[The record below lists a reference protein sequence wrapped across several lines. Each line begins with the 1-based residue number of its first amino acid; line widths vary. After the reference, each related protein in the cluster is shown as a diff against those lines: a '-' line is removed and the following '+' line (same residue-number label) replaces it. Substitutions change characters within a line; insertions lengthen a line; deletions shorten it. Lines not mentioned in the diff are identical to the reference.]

1 MVEFYVTIDVSND
14 EERQSFTVELMK
26 NNMTVRVET
35 QDDGFYHYAI
45 QGNWS
50 GYTHLADI
58 IEKQENTK
66 QEGKYFITSLE
77 HFED

>member
-1 MVEFYVTIDVSND
+1 MVEFYATVDGNED
-14 EERQSFTVELMK
+14 ERKSFTVDLMK
-26 NNMTVRVET
+26 NNMLVRVET
-35 QDDGFYHYAI
+35 EDDGFCHYAI

-50 GYTHLADI
+50 GYNHLADI
-58 IEKQENTK
+58 IEKQGNEK

>member
-14 EERQSFTVELMK
+14 EERQSFAVELMK
-26 NNMTVRVET
+26 NNMMVRVET
-35 QDDGFYHYAI
+35 PDDGFYHYAI